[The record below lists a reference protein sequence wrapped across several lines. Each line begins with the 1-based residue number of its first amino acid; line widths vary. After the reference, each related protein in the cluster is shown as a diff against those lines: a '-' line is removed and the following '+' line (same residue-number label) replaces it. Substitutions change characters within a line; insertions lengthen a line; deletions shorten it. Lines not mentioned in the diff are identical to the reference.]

1 MKQCRNQ
8 DEIWILE
15 EDRIMKAE
23 VTDADDRWF
32 SAAGWGSC
40 EGAVKI
46 SQDQLGLTVFF
57 EEERARKRLRA
68 LKALNSDEEE
78 D

>member
-1 MKQCRNQ
+1 MR
-8 DEIWILE
+8 
-15 EDRIMKAE
+15 AV

-32 SAAGWGSC
+32 SASGWGSC

-57 EEERARKRLRA
+57 EEEQARKRLRT
-68 LKALNSDEEE
+68 LMVLNMDEE

>member
-1 MKQCRNQ
+1 MKKCRNQ

-15 EDRIMKAE
+15 EDRIMKAV
-23 VTDADDRWF
+23 VTEADDRWF

-57 EEERARKRLRA
+57 DEERARKRLQA
-68 LKALNSDEEE
+68 LTALNEESE
-78 D
+78 S